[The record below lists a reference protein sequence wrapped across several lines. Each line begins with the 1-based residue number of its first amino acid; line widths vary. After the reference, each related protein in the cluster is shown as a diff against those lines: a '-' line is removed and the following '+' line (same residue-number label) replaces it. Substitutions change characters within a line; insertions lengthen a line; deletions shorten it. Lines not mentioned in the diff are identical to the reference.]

1 MPDVSNQTN
10 IKYRQSLYILAII
23 LLIILFIYYV
33 HIALYHCP
41 KTRNAVREKG
51 RKKIKQETSTQYK
64 VTDPISMADLEHIHL
79 RKGRSYPSK
88 TPPQGTKTWEELEG
102 KRKKEYLRQEEKGP

>member
-10 IKYRQSLYILAII
+10 IKYRQLFYTLAII

-41 KTRNAVREKG
+41 RAENVSQGKG
-51 RKKIKQETSTQYK
+51 K
-64 VTDPISMADLEHIHL
+64 
-79 RKGRSYPSK
+79 
-88 TPPQGTKTWEELEG
+88 EENQTG
-102 KRKKEYLRQEEKGP
+102 NFHPV